1 MQQTLLAPR
10 ALNLIRDPLYTYTR
24 KLEFLILILT
34 VDDFASRSLGRRSLR
49 SCANRLRAWPENCN
63 RCWTKRGDMD
73 KNPNQSNEEDLSAQL
88 RETRHVLE
96 ELGNYQG
103 TQMHLATSSQVN
115 RKEQLET
122 ITSTMEQVNQML
134 LTSLQRLEDSGDRQN
149 EASRKVILSDYK
161 AFEES
166 VEQTAS
172 RNETQLRKMHDEQ
185 RYVNERLLRLQSKQ
199 KSGLDSLAYDVT
211 RHLDEALVS
220 LDRQASEQIRRMSN
234 RLG

>member
-1 MQQTLLAPR
+1 
-10 ALNLIRDPLYTYTR
+10 
-24 KLEFLILILT
+24 
-34 VDDFASRSLGRRSLR
+34 
-49 SCANRLRAWPENCN
+49 
-63 RCWTKRGDMD
+63 MD
-73 KNPNQSNEEDLSAQL
+73 ENPNQSNEEDLSAQL

-115 RKEQLET
+115 RKEQLEA
-122 ITSTMEQVNQML
+122 ITSTTEQANQML
-134 LTSLQRLEDSGDRQN
+134 LISLQRLEDSGDRQN

-185 RYVNERLLRLQSKQ
+185 RHVNEQLLSLQSKQ
-199 KSGLDSLAYDVT
+199 NSRLDSLAHDVT
-211 RHLDEALVS
+211 RYLDEALAS
-220 LDRQASEQIRRMSN
+220 LDRQASEQIRRMGN
-234 RLG
+234 RLD

>member
-1 MQQTLLAPR
+1 
-10 ALNLIRDPLYTYTR
+10 
-24 KLEFLILILT
+24 
-34 VDDFASRSLGRRSLR
+34 
-49 SCANRLRAWPENCN
+49 
-63 RCWTKRGDMD
+63 MD

-103 TQMHLATSSQVN
+103 AQIHLATSSQVN
-115 RKEQLET
+115 RKEQLEA
-122 ITSTMEQVNQML
+122 ITSTTEQANQML

-172 RNETQLRKMHDEQ
+172 RSETQLRKMYDEQ
-185 RYVNERLLRLQSKQ
+185 RHVNEQLLSLQSKQ
-199 KSGLDSLAYDVT
+199 NSRLDSLAHDVT
-211 RHLDEALVS
+211 RYLDEALAS
-220 LDRQASEQIRRMSN
+220 LDRQASEQIRRMGN
-234 RLG
+234 RLD